1 MNLLQMSL
9 SAGIMIIAIT
19 VVRALAINRLPKKTF
34 LVLWGIALI
43 RLLLPF
49 SFPSPLS
56 VYSLAN
62 RAGIAEPTTNFPA
75 VNMPVLTAPQIAEYA
90 PGNTAGA
97 APVPV
102 WMVVWGMGAILC
114 ALYFVISYLN
124 YRRGFMDSLPVENAF
139 AAEWLAGR
147 QLKRHIEIRQS
158 NRIKAPL
165 TYGFLHPVILMP
177 KHTDWSDTQKL
188 QYVLQHEYVHIL
200 RFDTATKILLA
211 GALCMHWFNPLV
223 WAMYLL
229 ANRDLELSCD
239 ESVVRSF
246 GATIK
251 SAYALALISME
262 EQKSGFIPFCNNFSK
277 NAIEERIKAIMK
289 MKKTSA
295 MAVLAA
301 FALIVAVTASFA
313 TSAAA
318 ANLPLAAIPDTDF
331 SQAEFDQ
338 LLELRFDGYE
348 KLTVAEYQEKVW
360 TLTDNADSKLLLERV
375 SQDAQLLDMRY
386 TNDTASWLLN
396 TLIPLTAEKWQ
407 TSAFGG
413 YAEGTDADGRGDH
426 AVLEYQ
432 VVLTILD
439 ATHLSVGEYEQARQ
453 GVMDGLQRLLQGK
466 SITQLQDESGMNTI
480 ILAEIE
486 ALKSKWESSF
496 LEIGVEYRF
505 MPLSMDAASSSD
517 SNNGEGEP
525 RRYAAATQA
534 DYQSLLKLK
543 TEDYRNQPVAAFNEA
558 LLDWANVNFE
568 RSERISGDAA
578 GNDFQALLT
587 DEERAFVTLTAQAS
601 GEENAVLVQ
610 SLYTGGEKKDPVLGN
625 FYLTKEEN
633 DNTRAALANLF
644 YQLTYHITDE
654 KRLTVGERDY
664 ALAGVINGIQQYWDN
679 ADINTLIAMDA
690 EKMLKEL
697 KTIAADYSTEL
708 IEISFVNDTVHF
720 EGMTEPI
727 KQ

>member
-19 VVRALAINRLPKKTF
+19 VVRALAINHLPKKTF
-34 LVLWGIALI
+34 LALWGIALI

-75 VNMPVLTAPQIAEYA
+75 GNMPAFTAPQIAEYA

-124 YRRGFMDSLPVENAF
+124 YRRGFMDSLPAENAF
-139 AAEWLAGR
+139 AAEWLAGH

-211 GALCMHWFNPLV
+211 GALCLHWFNPLV

-246 GATIK
+246 GAAIK
-251 SAYALALISME
+251 SSYALALISME

-289 MKKTSA
+289 MKKASA

-301 FALIVAVTASFA
+301 FALIAAVTVSFA

-318 ANLPLAAIPDTDF
+318 ADLPLAAIPDTDF
-331 SQAEFDQ
+331 SQAEYDQ
-338 LLELRFDGYE
+338 LLALRFDGYE

-360 TLTDNADSKLLLERV
+360 TLTDTVDSKLLLERV

-386 TNDTASWLLN
+386 TNDMASYLLN

-432 VVLTILD
+432 VALTILD
-439 ATHLSVGEYEQARQ
+439 AAHLSVGEYEQARQ
-453 GVMDGLQRLLQGK
+453 GVTDGLQMLLQGK
-466 SITQLQDESGMNTI
+466 STARLQDESGMNTT

-486 ALKSKWESSF
+486 ALKSKWESPF

-505 MPLSMDAASSSD
+505 MPLSMDAASSPD
-517 SNNGEGEP
+517 PDNGEGEP
-525 RRYAAATQA
+525 RKHAAATQA

-568 RSERISGDAA
+568 RSERIAIDAA
-578 GNDFQALLT
+578 GNDFQAQLT
-587 DEERAFVTLTAQAS
+587 EEERAFVTLTAQAS

-625 FYLTKEEN
+625 FYLTKEEK
-633 DNTRAALANLF
+633 DNGRAALANLF

-664 ALAGVINGIQQYWDN
+664 ALAGVINDIQQYWDN
-679 ADINTLIAMDA
+679 TDIDTLIAMDA

-697 KTIAADYSTEL
+697 KSIAADYSTDL